1 MLTRWLFC
9 IAVPMLH
16 NLGFKMAYRRSSGSD
31 ISGLCWCA
39 SSHTCH
45 LSRGAA
51 HCCDWG
57 FSFRFFSAV
66 TSILTVVESAIPG
79 TSMLKGNP
87 IKLAVP
93 WVALS
98 VSLNVIVT
106 SMICFRLMRMRAR
119 MREVLSTDLSGMY
132 TSIATMLIESAAPFS
147 IIGIGLVITAAQK
160 GPLVFAFGYVWS
172 IFCVKSSLL

>member
-1 MLTRWLFC
+1 
-9 IAVPMLH
+9 
-16 NLGFKMAYRRSSGSD
+16 
-31 ISGLCWCA
+31 
-39 SSHTCH
+39 
-45 LSRGAA
+45 
-51 HCCDWG
+51 
-57 FSFRFFSAV
+57 
-66 TSILTVVESAIPG
+66 
-79 TSMLKGNP
+79 MLKGNP